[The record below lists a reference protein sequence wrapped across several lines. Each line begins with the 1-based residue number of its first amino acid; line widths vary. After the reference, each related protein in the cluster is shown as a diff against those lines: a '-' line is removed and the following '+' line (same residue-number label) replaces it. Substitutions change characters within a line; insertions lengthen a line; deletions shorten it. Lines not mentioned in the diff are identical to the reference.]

1 MKTTVMTLVLL
12 LAMSTSA
19 LAGTIRVQ
27 TQDSKE
33 HTIELKC
40 RGSSKSV
47 TLKSSTTASYT
58 FHSTSDSCDIVGGSI
73 EFSVKKLE
81 DGQKWTI
88 KNGEAKES

>member
-1 MKTTVMTLVLL
+1 MKHLALSILLVA
-12 LAMSTSA
+12 AMSSTA

-27 TQDSKE
+27 NGDSKT

-40 RGSSKSV
+40 SGSSKKV
-47 TLKSSTTASYT
+47 EIKASTTASYT

-73 EFSVKKLE
+73 EFPTKELE

-88 KNGEAKES
+88 KGDEAKPS